1 MKDTHI
7 FFLLDGCYL
16 IFHFT
21 WQISIPHQLCA
32 NSGVWQTTLM
42 CWMCACV
49 FKGLRQ
55 RQAVLQH
62 SEHQKQLWII
72 RVQLSWP
79 YAEALETWSSGT
91 LLWVDKDVCHQHISY
106 NLHTLYVQ
114 LPSSWTTEVDVSCS
128 EAWGLSEYRNCSSK
142 RIMTSAGFQSIR
154 SCTRMSKL
162 FYLAVYT
169 IASVGHRRKGN
180 W

>member
-1 MKDTHI
+1 MVWKQFCAWIETLNVLWKIHT
-7 FFLLDGCYL
+7 FFLLEGRYL

-21 WQISIPHQLCA
+21 WQISIPHQQCA
-32 NSGVWQTTLM
+32 NSGVWQMTLM

-91 LLWVDKDVCHQHISY
+91 LLWVDKDVCHETHFLQ
-106 NLHTLYVQ
+106 LAHTLCAITK
-114 LPSSWTTEVDVSCS
+114 LLNG
-128 EAWGLSEYRNCSSK
+128 WGGC
-142 RIMTSAGFQSIR
+142 
-154 SCTRMSKL
+154 KL
-162 FYLAVYT
+162 LWSFGLKWV
-169 IASVGHRRKGN
+169 RELQQ
-180 W
+180 